1 MEITIR
7 RKDACTYLRAYNP
20 QLKLGKQLG
29 TGGTAVVYDL
39 PGTFPPQVVKMM
51 DPRGFSYTCGHNPAA
66 VHNRERMYR
75 YFKNEI
81 ATMLE
86 LRLCKHIMPILDT
99 FEYVPEPSPETQP
112 EDLKF
117 ASVFLILM
125 PKLETVT
132 NYIERVELKEP
143 DMVRM
148 GIDIC
153 TALQACAEKNLL
165 HRDVKPENIF
175 VSGSGKDLHF
185 ILGDFGL
192 CCRLSAMVEHT
203 TRCGTPEFMAPEVEY
218 GKPVQGF
225 SSDLFSLGSSLYYL
239 LSGGNFP
246 NKYYS
251 DQNQKGIREHEIAAL
266 PKIKKEFSDIILKS
280 VQINP
285 AYRQQ
290 SAAEMKAELER
301 LTPQRESV
309 VVDRQYFLSV
319 KHAMLNRNFTLA
331 IEKAKEGVKARDKD
345 CRRLL
350 AYCLYHEYSA
360 EEAVTHYAVR
370 LLDELAYDGDPIAQ
384 CLRAIIHAQ
393 NKQWDA
399 FYTNIRE
406 SAEAGCV
413 IAQYYYG
420 RALCDGWDNRK
431 QDLERGADFVMK
443 SAQANYL
450 PALQYSKRHLSKR
463 CGSEFAECLR
473 SFLVDDSILL
483 DQERLRA
490 DIVKY
495 L

>member
-1 MEITIR
+1 
-7 RKDACTYLRAYNP
+7 
-20 QLKLGKQLG
+20 
-29 TGGTAVVYDL
+29 
-39 PGTFPPQVVKMM
+39 
-51 DPRGFSYTCGHNPAA
+51 
-66 VHNRERMYR
+66 
-75 YFKNEI
+75 
-81 ATMLE
+81 MLE

-251 DQNQKGIREHEIAAL
+251 DQKQKGIREHEIAAL
-266 PKIKKEFSDIILKS
+266 PKIKKEFSDIILKA

-319 KHAMLNRNFTLA
+319 KHAMLNRNFALA

-350 AYCLYHEYSA
+350 AYCLYHEYSS

-399 FYTNIRE
+399 FTPTSENLPKPAVSLRSIITAAR
-406 SAEAGCV
+406 SATAGTT
-413 IAQYYYG
+413 A
-420 RALCDGWDNRK
+420 NRIWNAA
-431 QDLERGADFVMK
+431 RTFVMK

-463 CGSEFAECLR
+463 CGSEFAERLR